1 VITLPEFLI
10 ALFICALVFPIDYA
24 ITRWMRR
31 KKEKSI
37 DRELEKLFADEQS

>member
-1 VITLPEFLI
+1 MITLPELLI

-24 ITRWMRR
+24 IGRWIKHRR
-31 KKEKSI
+31 ERGI